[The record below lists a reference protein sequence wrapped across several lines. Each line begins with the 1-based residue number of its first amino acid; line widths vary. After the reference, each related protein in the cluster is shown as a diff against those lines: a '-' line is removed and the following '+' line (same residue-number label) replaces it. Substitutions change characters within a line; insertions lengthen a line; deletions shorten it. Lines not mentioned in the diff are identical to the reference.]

1 MNPSKAD
8 TAIHPVRA
16 LTPEERE
23 LIQAG
28 RLVCR
33 EKLRWDLSLRHRAVI
48 DALVSESLLQ
58 GRQDVIMPH
67 QRALHLLS
75 GVPLQHLAQTV
86 EDLALYRIVK
96 ERHLDDGGRKYAVNP
111 DTRTWLGR
119 PLAAPEIVA
128 EMRALVA
135 SVNRRDADTLHASFE
150 AQTTIPLFSAL
161 HESVT
166 APCEASGHTGEFPT
180 SFITRTHPAS

>member
-1 MNPSKAD
+1 VNTIRS
-8 TAIHPVRA
+8 
-16 LTPEERE
+16 LTDGERD

-58 GRQDVIMPH
+58 GRPDVVIPH

-75 GVPLQHLAQTV
+75 GVPLQHLAQTI
-86 EDLALYRIVK
+86 EDLSLYRICK
-96 ERHLDDGGRKYAVNP
+96 ERHLDDGSRKYAVNP
-111 DTRTWLGR
+111 DTRTWLVR
-119 PLAAPEIVA
+119 PLAAPETVA

-135 SVNRRDADTLHASFE
+135 SVNRRDADSLAPSFE
-150 AQTTIPLFSAL
+150 GQMSIPLFAAL
-161 HESVT
+161 HESGSS
-166 APCEASGHTGEFPT
+166 PGSDSGGGGEFPT
-180 SFITRTHPAS
+180 AFYTKPTAAVGQ